1 MKEYTMEPE
10 QRVDKDRRKFERLM
24 TDLPVQLT
32 VIEQTPA
39 GGSPKFYGGR
49 VINISEEGIAIETCV
64 STGRD
69 VFRDKQKVRA
79 EITLPECAEPLA
91 LSGDATWGT
100 RIENPWLK
108 STTLR
113 LGLKIT
119 KISPEDAGRLKE
131 YIRRELSR

>member
-1 MKEYTMEPE
+1 MDPQQSDDAE
-10 QRVDKDRRKFERLM
+10 RRNIGRLM

-32 VIEQTPA
+32 VLEDMP
-39 GGSPKFYGGR
+39 GGATPKFYGGR
-49 VINISEEGIAIETCV
+49 VINLSEEGLAIETCV

-69 VFRDKQKVRA
+69 VFRDRQKVSA
-79 EITLPECAEPLA
+79 EITLPHTPQPIR

-113 LGLKIT
+113 LGLKISE
-119 KISPEDAGRLKE
+119 ISPQDAARLKDFITQE
-131 YIRRELSR
+131 TSR